1 MLTVKVWKALAVR
14 NCKTPVRPVRTVRP
28 SCAMTPDTPAS
39 VLAQLLA
46 QRDELRRQA
55 KALESEIRQTRSA
68 LRSEDWRRKN
78 EEGRQRIAAKQA
90 AKRATADALL
100 AKFKL

>member
-1 MLTVKVWKALAVR
+1 
-14 NCKTPVRPVRTVRP
+14 
-28 SCAMTPDTPAS
+28 MTPDTPAS

>member
-1 MLTVKVWKALAVR
+1 
-14 NCKTPVRPVRTVRP
+14 
-28 SCAMTPDTPAS
+28 MTPDTPAS

-90 AKRATADALL
+90 A
-100 AKFKL
+100 